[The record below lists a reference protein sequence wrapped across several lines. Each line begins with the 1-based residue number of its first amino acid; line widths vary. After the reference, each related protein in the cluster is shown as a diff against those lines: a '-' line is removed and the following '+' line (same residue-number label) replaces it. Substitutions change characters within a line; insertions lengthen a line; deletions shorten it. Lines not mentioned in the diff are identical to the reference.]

1 MENKVEINLAHNDMG
16 DTSVSIAIDKEG
28 ILTDVWINPNDILDM
43 LEFELDNG
51 FGELDVNQQERLIAF
66 CKGVIELEPTWR
78 AKNLCSTCPKNFE
91 CEEDCGPYLRV
102 LKQGV
107 DDID

>member
-43 LEFELDNG
+43 LEFELDSG
-51 FGELDVNQQERLIAF
+51 LGELDVSQQERLIAF
-66 CKGVIELEPTWR
+66 CKEVVKLESTWL
-78 AKNLCSTCPKNFE
+78 AKRLCSTCPKNFK
-91 CEEDCGPYLRV
+91 CEDDCALYTHIV
-102 LKQGV
+102 MQGAGN
-107 DDID
+107 ID